1 MTRDQSPY
9 VELERAAWAALAGDA
24 PQPLSTEEI
33 ERVRGLGD
41 ELDLEE
47 VRQVYLPMT
56 ELISMR
62 VRLAGALYEATEAF
76 LHEPQSRRTPFVIG
90 IAGSVAV
97 GKSTTARLLRELLSH
112 SPDHPHVELVTTDGF
127 LLPNA
132 ELERRGLLDR
142 KGFPESYDRKAL
154 LRFVME
160 VKSGVEVVTA
170 PVYSHLTYDRTDEVV
185 TLKAPDIVIV
195 EGLNVL
201 APARV
206 RGDGTPGLAIS
217 DFFDFSIYVDASSKD
232 IRRWYV
238 ERFLTLAQ
246 DGLRRPGVVLQP
258 LQRADRRRGGRPG
271 RRAVG
276 PDQLAQP
283 AREHPDHPRPRL
295 ARAPQGPRPHGQ
307 LGPPP
312 QALTTTNY
320 PVVVPT
326 VATPRGQATWAC
338 RPPSG
343 SCSSTER
350 SRRRLRSMRCR
361 TSTSCPWSAPSPFR
375 WSRRRHPTPHT
386 ACACS
391 SADAVVDADSSRRR
405 VPWSR

>member
-9 VELERAAWAALAGDA
+9 VELERAAWAELAGDV
-24 PQPLSTEEI
+24 PQPLSTAEV

-76 LHEPQSRRTPFVIG
+76 LHAPQSRRTPFVIG
-90 IAGSVAV
+90 VAGSVAV

-112 SPDHPHVELVTTDGF
+112 SPDHPHVQLVTTDGF
-127 LLPNA
+127 LFPNE

-154 LRFVME
+154 LRFVID

-170 PVYSHLTYDRTDEVV
+170 PIYSHLTYDRTDEVV
-185 TLKAPDIVIV
+185 TLKTPDIVII

-206 RGDGTPGLAIS
+206 RGDGSPGLAIS

-238 ERFLTLAQ
+238 ERFLTLRKTAFT
-246 DGLRRPGVVLQP
+246 D
-258 LQRADRRRGGRPG
+258 
-271 RRAVG
+271 
-276 PDQLAQP
+276 P
-283 AREHPDHPRPRL
+283 ASYFNRYS
-295 ARAPQGPRPHGQ
+295 
-307 LGPPP
+307 
-312 QALTTTNY
+312 ALTDAEAVERAGELWDRINWPNLRENIQTT
-320 PVVVPT
+320 
-326 VATPRGQATWAC
+326 RGRASLVL
-338 RPPSG
+338 RKG
-343 SCSSTER
+343 SNHAVSWV
-350 SRRRLRSMRCR
+350 RLRKL
-361 TSTSCPWSAPSPFR
+361 
-375 WSRRRHPTPHT
+375 
-386 ACACS
+386 
-391 SADAVVDADSSRRR
+391 
-405 VPWSR
+405 